1 MLAGCAIISLVPRSK
16 FISRPMAQMSHFTL
30 DTAIAK
36 NSDHI
41 IDRVVDKEALL
52 IHLSSGD
59 YFSLDSVGTH
69 IWENIDGV
77 RTVQD
82 LVDLVLEEYNVDR
95 DQAVTDVL
103 SLVEQL
109 ADEGLVVSR

>member
-1 MLAGCAIISLVPRSK
+1 
-16 FISRPMAQMSHFTL
+16 MAQMSHFSL
-30 DTAIAK
+30 DTAIGK

-41 IDRVVDKEALL
+41 IDRVVDNEALL

-69 IWENIDGV
+69 IWENIDGS

-82 LVDLVLEEYNVDR
+82 LVDLVLAEYNVDR

>member
-1 MLAGCAIISLVPRSK
+1 MTQIAPFS
-16 FISRPMAQMSHFTL
+16 L
-30 DTAIAK
+30 DTSIAK
-36 NSDHI
+36 DSDQL
-41 IDRVVDKEALL
+41 IDRVVDGEALL

-59 YFSLDSVGTH
+59 YFSLDSVGTR
-69 IWENIDGV
+69 IWQSIDGS

-95 DQAVTDVL
+95 DQVVTDVL
-103 SLVEQL
+103 RLVEQL